1 MTLTVIIP
9 AYNERETIEKIV
21 DRVVQTPFPKTII
34 VVDDG
39 STDGTP
45 VILKRLEQ
53 RHAGILHC
61 VYNGE
66 NRGKGHAIKTG
77 LEQATG
83 DIVVIQD
90 ADLEYH
96 PEEYGRAIEL
106 IENGWADAVYGSRFL
121 GAHRVFLFWHYM
133 GNKLLT
139 LVANLITSGML
150 TDMETGFKVIRS
162 DVFKRLDIQ
171 SYTFDFE
178 VEVTVKLFRYGFRVY
193 EIPITYTGRGYEEGK
208 KITWRDGVRAFF
220 ALLKWGIV
228 VRKRSI
234 PSTTGK
240 QVKDE
245 SPDHTAPP

>member
-21 DRVVQTPFPKTII
+21 DRVAHTPFPKTII

-45 VILKRLEQ
+45 AILKRLEQ
-53 RHAGILHC
+53 KHAGILHC
-61 VYNGE
+61 ISHGQ

-83 DIVVIQD
+83 DIIVIQD

-139 LVANLITSGML
+139 LIANLMTSGML

-162 DVFKRLDIQ
+162 DVFKRLEIQ

-208 KITWRDGVRAFF
+208 KITWRDGVRALF

-228 VRKRSI
+228 VRKRSL

-240 QVKDE
+240 
-245 SPDHTAPP
+245 